1 MNFPFSTFWKVFPK
15 HYSNLYA
22 IFLDLWFFSERFI
35 DAIAFITCHILRMV
49 WTKYYCFQ
57 LINYDRTFNYE
68 AVVPRLFTLSIISSM
83 GSSPLGV
90 LFWELV
96 SHYFLINSNSSARA
110 YFLFT
115 CTLLVKFWLCLVLI
129 PSLSTGSDFKLIL
142 WFSNECVTTTKV

>member
-1 MNFPFSTFWKVFPK
+1 MKWTFLLVHFGKCFQNTTVIYMPF
-15 HYSNLYA
+15 
-22 IFLDLWFFSERFI
+22 FLDLWFFSERFI

-90 LFWELV
+90 LFRELV

-115 CTLLVKFWLCLVLI
+115 CTLLVKFWLCLAL
-129 PSLSTGSDFKLIL
+129 SLHYQLALTL
-142 WFSNECVTTTKV
+142 N